1 MGEEELWKQLFIC
14 VLLFFQ
20 GAQKGP
26 TRPFIC
32 RFFKREKKGE
42 RKKASLPDV
51 FFLSLSLS
59 LSLFFF
65 MRRCLCLQ
73 SLYLPFISASLA
85 LLVGRVSGRQSLS
98 PSLWCFCRLQ
108 RGLWSRC
115 TPHCQGLRRA
125 HAICQ
130 IDGKVAEWGLRH
142 PLLIHT
148 FVFYVSRLDVVWKP
162 HLCNLLPANAGLRST
177 QTHTHRR
184 RRGRE

>member
-14 VLLFFQ
+14 ALLFFS
-20 GAQKGP
+20 GAHKRDRRDHLSVDSLKEKRKAKEKRRAYLMFSL
-26 TRPFIC
+26 TR
-32 RFFKREKKGE
+32 
-42 RKKASLPDV
+42 
-51 FFLSLSLS
+51 SLS
-59 LSLFFF
+59 FF

-108 RGLWSRC
+108 RGLWSHC

-162 HLCNLLPANAGLRST
+162 HLCNLLLATRLKRWPPQHTNT
-177 QTHTHRR
+177 QT
-184 RRGRE
+184 GENNGPP